1 MKIPHFVRNDERY
14 IYIFYYF
21 CKKLNEMKDSVSHP
35 GVVVGISDKDIEIE
49 ILSSSM
55 CGSCGIKSACG
66 MSEMQEKRVTVPKP
80 DDKEFIVGQPVSITM
95 NTSQGNKAALFA
107 YFIPAFLLVA
117 IIVILSNLSIKEWIA
132 ALVGI
137 GIVAVYY
144 LVLYF
149 FKDKLRDEFRYEIK

>member
-1 MKIPHFVRNDERY
+1 MGEHI
-14 IYIFYYF
+14 
-21 CKKLNEMKDSVSHP
+21 SHP
-35 GVVVGISDKDIEIE
+35 GVVVGINDKDIEIE

-80 DDKEFIVGQPVSITM
+80 ADKEFIVGQPVKIVM
-95 NTSQGNKAALFA
+95 NASQGNKAALFA

-117 IIVILSNLSIKEWIA
+117 IIVILSNLSIKEWLA

-137 GIVAVYY
+137 GVIAIYY

-149 FKDKLRDEFRYEIK
+149 FRGKLRDNFTYEIK

>member
-1 MKIPHFVRNDERY
+1 MGEH
-14 IYIFYYF
+14 
-21 CKKLNEMKDSVSHP
+21 VSHP
-35 GVVVGISDKDIEIE
+35 GVVVGVNDKDLDIE

-80 DDKEFIVGQPVSITM
+80 EDKEFIVGQPVSIIM
-95 NTSQGNKAALFA
+95 NSSQGNKAALFA

-117 IIVILSNLSIKEWIA
+117 IIVILSNLSIKEWLS

-137 GIVAVYY
+137 GVIAIYY

-149 FKDKLRDEFRYEIK
+149 FKDKLRDEFKYEIR

>member
-1 MKIPHFVRNDERY
+1 MEEHI
-14 IYIFYYF
+14 
-21 CKKLNEMKDSVSHP
+21 SHP
-35 GVVVGISDKDIEIE
+35 GVVVGINDKDIEIE

-80 DDKEFIVGQPVSITM
+80 EDRDFIVGQPVSITM
-95 NTSQGNKAALFA
+95 NVSQGNKAALFA

-117 IIVILSNLSIKEWIA
+117 IIVILSNLSVKEWIA

-137 GIVAVYY
+137 GVIAVYY
-144 LVLYF
+144 IVLSF
-149 FKDKLRDEFRYEIK
+149 FKEKLKSEFKYEIK

>member
-1 MKIPHFVRNDERY
+1 MGEHI
-14 IYIFYYF
+14 
-21 CKKLNEMKDSVSHP
+21 SHP
-35 GVVVGISDKDIEIE
+35 GVVVGINDKDIDIE

-80 DDKEFIVGQPVSITM
+80 ADKEFIVGQPVKIIM

-117 IIVILSNLSIKEWIA
+117 IIVILSNLSIKEWLA

-137 GIVAVYY
+137 GVIAVYY

-149 FKDKLRDEFRYEIK
+149 FRNKLRDNFTYEIR

>member
-1 MKIPHFVRNDERY
+1 MGEHI
-14 IYIFYYF
+14 
-21 CKKLNEMKDSVSHP
+21 SHP
-35 GVVVGISDKDIEIE
+35 GVVVGVNDKDLDIE

-80 DDKEFIVGQPVSITM
+80 ADKEFIVGQPVKIIM

-137 GIVAVYY
+137 GIIAVYY

-149 FKDKLRDEFRYEIK
+149 FRNKLRDNFTYEIR

>member
-1 MKIPHFVRNDERY
+1 MGEHI
-14 IYIFYYF
+14 
-21 CKKLNEMKDSVSHP
+21 SHP
-35 GVVVGISDKDIEIE
+35 GVVVGINDKDLDIE

-80 DDKEFIVGQPVSITM
+80 ADKEFIVGQPVKIIM

-137 GIVAVYY
+137 GVIAVYY

-149 FKDKLRDEFRYEIK
+149 FKERLKSEFKYEIQ

>member
-1 MKIPHFVRNDERY
+1 MGEHI
-14 IYIFYYF
+14 
-21 CKKLNEMKDSVSHP
+21 SHP
-35 GVVVGISDKDIEIE
+35 GVVVGINDKDIEIE

-66 MSEMQEKRVTVPKP
+66 MSEMQEKREKRVTVPKP
-80 DDKEFIVGQPVSITM
+80 ADKEFIVGQPVKIIM
-95 NTSQGNKAALFA
+95 NASQGNKAALFA

-137 GIVAVYY
+137 GVIAVYY

-149 FKDKLRDEFRYEIK
+149 FRNKLRDNFTYEIR

>member
-1 MKIPHFVRNDERY
+1 MGEH
-14 IYIFYYF
+14 
-21 CKKLNEMKDSVSHP
+21 VSHP
-35 GVVVGISDKDIEIE
+35 GVVVGVNDKDLDIE

-80 DDKEFIVGQPVSITM
+80 ADKEFIVGQLVKIIM

-117 IIVILSNLSIKEWIA
+117 IIVILSNLSVKEWLA
-132 ALVGI
+132 ALIGVGVI
-137 GIVAVYY
+137 AVYY
-144 LVLYF
+144 VVLSF
-149 FKDKLRDEFRYEIK
+149 FKDKLKSEFKYDIR

>member
-1 MKIPHFVRNDERY
+1 MGEHI
-14 IYIFYYF
+14 
-21 CKKLNEMKDSVSHP
+21 SHP
-35 GVVVGISDKDIEIE
+35 GVVVGINDKDIEIE

-80 DDKEFIVGQPVSITM
+80 ADKEFIVGQPVKIVM
-95 NTSQGNKAALFA
+95 NASQGNKAALFA

-117 IIVILSNLSIKEWIA
+117 IIVILSNLSIKEWLA

-137 GIVAVYY
+137 GVIAVYY

-149 FKDKLRDEFRYEIK
+149 FRDKLRDNFTYEIR